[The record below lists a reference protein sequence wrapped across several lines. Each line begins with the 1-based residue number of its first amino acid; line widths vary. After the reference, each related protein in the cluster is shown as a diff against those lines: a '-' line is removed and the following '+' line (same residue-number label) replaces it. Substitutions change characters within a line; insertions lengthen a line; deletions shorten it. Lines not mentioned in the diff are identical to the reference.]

1 MKKNAYN
8 EVYDS
13 YPEEDLVKIAEN
25 GDYGT
30 LLKDYLGYHGDD
42 LKEGETVKVEDLI
55 DAMMKGEIRW
65 CEKDSGIYYIND
77 WAG

>member
-8 EVYDS
+8 KMYDM
-13 YPEEDLVKIAEN
+13 YTDEDLVKIAEN
-25 GDYGT
+25 GDYDA
-30 LLKDYLGYHGDD
+30 LLKDYIDYQGDD
-42 LKEGETVKVEDLI
+42 LEEGEVVKVEDLI

-77 WAG
+77 WVG